1 MSFLKHSVCNE
12 CKQNP
17 ARLRSELKALPNA
30 ADLKAKATCHQKTA
44 RNSELLKQSSNTYSS
59 GPSAH
64 TAQIHAQLL
73 HAAVLSLPHSP
84 AHLFQGH
91 TRPSSRFPHATHSR
105 MTQSATYPRPAS
117 SWHPRTRLRPYLHTH
132 GHTSRAH
139 VSVRTRAH
147 THTHPRPG
155 SAQED
160 SGHTSRA
167 RPPRGGGAGR
177 RGPAG
182 AVTPD
187 AEPRVLRAKSSRPP
201 GFPQTPRPR
210 PLPSRQAASAPLAA
224 AAPPEPRNLNR
235 DGRGGRGGSPF

>member
-64 TAQIHAQLL
+64 TAQMHAQLL
-73 HAAVLSLPHSP
+73 HAPVLSLPHSP

-167 RPPRGGGAGR
+167 RPPRGGWC
-177 RGPAG
+177 
-182 AVTPD
+182 
-187 AEPRVLRAKSSRPP
+187 RA
-201 GFPQTPRPR
+201 PRPR
-210 PLPSRQAASAPLAA
+210 GRCHPGCRAPRPPRQVLAA
-224 AAPPEPRNLNR
+224 AGVPSNAEASPAPISPGGVRAPRRRGASRAPE
-235 DGRGGRGGSPF
+235 FK